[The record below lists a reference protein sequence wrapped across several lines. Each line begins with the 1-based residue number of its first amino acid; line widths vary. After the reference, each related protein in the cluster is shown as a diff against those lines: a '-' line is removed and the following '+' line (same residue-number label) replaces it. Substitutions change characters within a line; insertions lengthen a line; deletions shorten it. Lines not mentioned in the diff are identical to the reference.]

1 VSRHTERSQIGVR
14 ENTSPGTHRI
24 RIRELTNSDTPREDK
39 CQRSTLARVNA
50 KYHRGSG
57 IGDS

>member
-1 VSRHTERSQIGVR
+1 MPKSQIGVR
-14 ENTSPGTHRI
+14 ENTSPGTHRF
-24 RIRELTNSDTPREDK
+24 RIRELANSDTPREDR

-57 IGDS
+57 VGDP